1 MTHLKAAHPL
11 CDGLSPSLTA
21 KTAMRNPQPP
31 ILLSFLAL
39 LLVWPDVHSTDVLS
53 STQPAPTSPASSH
66 CEAETTADQEQSRPH
81 MEKVMRQKCD
91 SSVESYCLN
100 GECLLLLD
108 LNEHHCKCER
118 GYYGPRCAH
127 LEMVFQ
133 PMKEEHVILMVVCG
147 GLLFIGVAGAFY
159 FFCRWYKR
167 NRCPPQQKQQTYQ
180 EVQMA

>member
-1 MTHLKAAHPL
+1 MTYLKAAHPL
-11 CDGLSPSLTA
+11 CS
-21 KTAMRNPQPP
+21 MRNPQSS
-31 ILLSFLAL
+31 ILLSFLGL

-53 STQPAPTSPASSH
+53 STQPAPTSPPCSH
-66 CEAETTADQEQSRPH
+66 CEAGTTADQEQSRPH
-81 MEKVMRQKCD
+81 MEKVMIRKCD
-91 SSVESYCLN
+91 SNLESYCLN

-133 PMKEEHVILMVVCG
+133 PMKEEHVILMVVCA
-147 GLLFIGVAGAFY
+147 GLLFIGIAGAFY

-180 EVQMA
+180 EVQMV